1 MTPIRWTG
9 SFELAGQDSHW
20 EVRMIY
26 WAQLLHFYQ
35 PPTQVPSMLKRI
47 CNESYRPLLKVFE
60 EYPNARLTI
69 NFNGVLTDMLMDCG
83 HRDIIDGY
91 RKLAERGQIEF
102 TGTGKYHPILPL
114 LPREEVKR
122 QIALNIQTNRRFF
135 GRAYAPQGFFPP
147 EMCYHQDILEPIVK
161 SGCRWII
168 LSGIACPAE
177 WPLDIIYRV
186 EYEKQEMAVFFRDDV
201 LSNRISFQ
209 DLRAEE
215 FIGHLKDWQGKR
227 ETIYVVTAM
236 DAETYGHHIQG
247 WERTFLAK
255 VYQELEPSPE
265 PPEEVK
271 QAKALAEQHA
281 TLLTNDEV
289 ATKIRT
295 VTVSQLLDLFARG
308 QTIEPRPSSW
318 STTADDMKVGNYY
331 PLWQDKNNEVH
342 RLQWEHLSI
351 CVEMVNEA
359 LRCADNEQ
367 SRHSAT
373 IARGLLD
380 RAEHSCQMWWASNR
394 PMWDINIV
402 HMGLLDQLRTV
413 VNAYRAINKSG
424 ASEETKREYYYRT
437 VAARDIRN
445 KLEDRLFVQ

>member
-1 MTPIRWTG
+1 
-9 SFELAGQDSHW
+9 
-20 EVRMIY
+20 MIY

-35 PPTQVPSMLKRI
+35 PPTQVPSMLNRI
-47 CNESYRPLLKVFE
+47 CNESYRPLLNVFQ
-60 EYPNARLTI
+60 EYPNARVTV

-83 HRDIIDGY
+83 HQDIIEGY
-91 RKLAERGQIEF
+91 RDLADRGQIEF

-114 LPREEVKR
+114 LPKEEVTR
-122 QIALNIQTNRRFF
+122 QITLNIQTNRRFF
-135 GRAYAPQGFFPP
+135 GKAYAPQGFFPP
-147 EMCYHQDILEPIVK
+147 EMCYGRDILPPIIK

-177 WPLDIIYRV
+177 WPLDIIYGV
-186 EYEKQEMAVFFRDDV
+186 KYEGQDVAVFFRDDV

-209 DLRAEE
+209 ELNANE
-215 FIGHLKDWQGKR
+215 FIAHLNGWQGR
-227 ETIYVVTAM
+227 RDNIYVVTAM
-236 DAETYGHHIQG
+236 DAETYGHHIQD
-247 WERTFLAK
+247 WETTFLAK
-255 VYQELEPSPE
+255 VYEELEQPAQPL
-265 PPEEVK
+265 EEVK
-271 QAKALAEQHA
+271 QAKVLADQHA
-281 TLLTNDEV
+281 TLLTNNEV
-289 ATKIRT
+289 ATKIRM
-295 VTVSQLLDLFARG
+295 VTISQLLDLFPGG
-308 QTIEPRPSSW
+308 QTIEARPSSW
-318 STTADDMKVGNYY
+318 STTADDIKAGNYY
-331 PLWQDKNNEVH
+331 PLWQDNENEVH

-351 CVEMVNEA
+351 CIEMVNEA
-359 LRCADNEQ
+359 LQCADNEE

-394 PMWDINIV
+394 PMWDINLI

-437 VAARDIRN
+437 VAARNIRN